1 MIKSEIQ
8 KNGQFKVDI
17 EGSEEDLML
26 ETLCIIKTL
35 SVFSNNAHN
44 KENIKTAKAIN
55 VETFKNNQ
63 NIIITAP

>member
-8 KNGQFKVDI
+8 KNGQFKVGI

-35 SVFSNNAHN
+35 SVFSNKDTKTILDFIQKTL
-44 KENIKTAKAIN
+44 KEKEQEKRS
-55 VETFKNNQ
+55 
-63 NIIITAP
+63 

>member
-35 SVFSNNAHN
+35 SVFSNKDTKTILDFIQKTL
-44 KENIKTAKAIN
+44 KEKEQEKRS
-55 VETFKNNQ
+55 
-63 NIIITAP
+63 